1 MSNDADTLWRR
12 VREMEAKENF
22 AEAFKCALYL
32 QRMQPTNEEVIS
44 TLQRLNAR
52 IQKLNTEQNS
62 TENRVRSMLKFIGP
76 EGEKM
81 GLTAEKRVQAANNL
95 VALVR
100 DDAGRKFFTEQK
112 GFTVLMGLMKD
123 GTIKSEVRLA
133 LVRVLTELA
142 DGSEDLARL
151 VLQNVGAAFLVEL
164 MSRSRD
170 ETLLTAA
177 QTVLQTMLSRFS
189 GFSPKQEASSSAA
202 ADPKKRAELT
212 ARLKQYEPEI
222 DAIMGAILERINSR
236 VMTGP
241 CRDSL
246 LELLMVNTDYLAL
259 DWGLKLVERYDGL
272 FKLLEVASEL
282 AELRYESSMEI
293 TGNTRTHVALVLEKV
308 YACCYSELHRE
319 LFHQKM
325 AAFLADLLK
334 GAEIESKVRAT
345 AAITSLLNGPLD
357 AGNHALG
364 QAGIIE
370 MMLVMANSGDLVQQC
385 VAAEAIIAAASKKD
399 KGKSM
404 AAMGTG
410 ILKALYKSSNPK
422 IKVIS

>member
-1 MSNDADTLWRR
+1 INPQRINPQNKTATIMSNDADTLWRR

-151 VLQNVGAAFLVEL
+151 VLQNVGATFLVEL

-170 ETLLTAA
+170 ET
-177 QTVLQTMLSRFS
+177 
-189 GFSPKQEASSSAA
+189 
-202 ADPKKRAELT
+202 
-212 ARLKQYEPEI
+212 
-222 DAIMGAILERINSR
+222 
-236 VMTGP
+236 
-241 CRDSL
+241 
-246 LELLMVNTDYLAL
+246 
-259 DWGLKLVERYDGL
+259 
-272 FKLLEVASEL
+272 
-282 AELRYESSMEI
+282 
-293 TGNTRTHVALVLEKV
+293 
-308 YACCYSELHRE
+308 
-319 LFHQKM
+319 
-325 AAFLADLLK
+325 
-334 GAEIESKVRAT
+334 
-345 AAITSLLNGPLD
+345 
-357 AGNHALG
+357 
-364 QAGIIE
+364 
-370 MMLVMANSGDLVQQC
+370 
-385 VAAEAIIAAASKKD
+385 
-399 KGKSM
+399 
-404 AAMGTG
+404 
-410 ILKALYKSSNPK
+410 
-422 IKVIS
+422 

>member
-1 MSNDADTLWRR
+1 MSNEVDTLWRR
-12 VREMEAKENF
+12 IREMEASENF
-22 AEAFKCALYL
+22 AEAFKTALHL
-32 QRMQPTNEEVIS
+32 QRIQPKNEEVIS

-52 IQKLNTEQNS
+52 IQKINEEQNS
-62 TENRVRSMLKFIGP
+62 TENRVRLMLKYIGP

-100 DDAGRKFFTEQK
+100 DDAGRKCFIEQK
-112 GFTVLMGLMKD
+112 GFPILMALVMEEGKVQYD
-123 GTIKSEVRLA
+123 IRLA
-133 LVRVLTELA
+133 LVRVLTELS

-151 VLQNVGAAFLVEL
+151 VLKNVPPQFLVEL
-164 MSRSRD
+164 MSRSKD
-170 ETLLTAA
+170 EQMLTAA
-177 QTVLQTMLSRFS
+177 QTVLQTLLTRFS
-189 GFSPKQEASSSAA
+189 GFSPKDTTKKVDAA
-202 ADPKKRAELT
+202 KLKAAES
-212 ARLKQYEPEI
+212 EI
-222 DAIMGAILERINSR
+222 DTIMSAIVERINSR
-236 VMTGP
+236 VMSGP
-241 CRDSL
+241 CRDAL

-259 DWGLKLVERYDGL
+259 DWGIKLVEKYDGL
-272 FKLLEVASEL
+272 YKLLEVASEL

-293 TGNTRTHVALVLEKV
+293 TGSTRTHVALVLEKV
-308 YACCYSELHRE
+308 YMCMYADVYRDM
-319 LFHQKM
+319 FHDKM
-325 AAFLADLLK
+325 MQFLGGLLK
-334 GAEIESKVRAT
+334 GAEIEAKVRAT

-404 AAMGTG
+404 ASMGTG
-410 ILKALYKSSNPK
+410 ILKALYQSPNPK
-422 IKVIS
+422 IKVSFTNFCNLKF

>member
-62 TENRVRSMLKFIGP
+62 TENRVRSMLKFIGA

-100 DDAGRKFFTEQK
+100 DDAGRKCFTKQK
-112 GFTVLMGLMKD
+112 GFTVLMDLMKD

-151 VLQNVGAAFLVEL
+151 VLQNVGASFLVEL

-177 QTVLQTMLSRFS
+177 QTVLRRC
-189 GFSPKQEASSSAA
+189 SAA
-202 ADPKKRAELT
+202 
-212 ARLKQYEPEI
+212 
-222 DAIMGAILERINSR
+222 S
-236 VMTGP
+236 
-241 CRDSL
+241 
-246 LELLMVNTDYLAL
+246 
-259 DWGLKLVERYDGL
+259 
-272 FKLLEVASEL
+272 
-282 AELRYESSMEI
+282 
-293 TGNTRTHVALVLEKV
+293 
-308 YACCYSELHRE
+308 
-319 LFHQKM
+319 
-325 AAFLADLLK
+325 
-334 GAEIESKVRAT
+334 
-345 AAITSLLNGPLD
+345 
-357 AGNHALG
+357 
-364 QAGIIE
+364 
-370 MMLVMANSGDLVQQC
+370 
-385 VAAEAIIAAASKKD
+385 AASVR
-399 KGKSM
+399 SRRRRRRQLPTRRS
-404 AAMGTG
+404 AP
-410 ILKALYKSSNPK
+410 S
-422 IKVIS
+422 